1 MEHATPCDED
11 MASLLSC
18 TGDSTPVL
26 GSQLATTKYHCL
38 GTSSFCPKRERDRRL
53 ILGRKKNEEDKEDD
67 DKEEQH

>member
-1 MEHATPCDED
+1 
-11 MASLLSC
+11 
-18 TGDSTPVL
+18 
-26 GSQLATTKYHCL
+26 LATTKYHCL